1 MSRVLQWVVA
11 AALFSP
17 DLLVPKIHLQPGVL
31 PAKKEDMIHESHGSD
46 LLTENL
52 HFIITFYP

>member
-17 DLLVPKIHLQPGVL
+17 GLLVPKIHLQPGVL
-31 PAKKEDMIHESHGSD
+31 PAKEEDMIHESPGSD
-46 LLTENL
+46 LLTGNL
-52 HFIITFYP
+52 HFITFYP

>member
-1 MSRVLQWVVA
+1 MSRFLQWVVA

-31 PAKKEDMIHESHGSD
+31 PAKREDMIHESHDS
-46 LLTENL
+46 
-52 HFIITFYP
+52 

>member
-17 DLLVPKIHLQPGVL
+17 GLLVPKIHLQPGVL
-31 PAKKEDMIHESHGSD
+31 PAKEEDMIHESPGSD
-46 LLTENL
+46 LLTGNL
-52 HFIITFYP
+52 HFILK